1 MEAKA
6 IIYLGDQ
13 RGHVENEWMRSMLT
27 FNFGNYKAA
36 SREPFGTLQ
45 VFNEDVLAAGKSL
58 QMLVQEDTEVI
69 IIPLVGTLLFKDDNA
84 NEIYIEPGTVQL
96 FSAVKQNSYTI
107 TNPFEKDELVNF
119 LQVWLNK
126 NRPPFIQKLQQFSF
140 NLAHKNQLHN
150 IILPA
155 DLNQIA
161 FCYIGKYE
169 GRKKDVHH
177 FHHKNNGVYAF
188 VIEGA
193 FEVQD
198 RLLHAKDGL
207 AVWNTDEI
215 DFEALSN
222 DAILLLL
229 ELANT

>member
-1 MEAKA
+1 MKTKA

-13 RGHVENEWMRSMLT
+13 RGRIENEWMRSMLS
-27 FNFGNYKAA
+27 FNFGSYKAGN
-36 SREPFGTLQ
+36 REPFGRLQ
-45 VFNEDVLAAGKSL
+45 VFNEDVLASGKSL
-58 QMLVQEDTEVI
+58 QMLVEEDTEVI
-69 IIPLVGTLLFKDDNA
+69 IIPLVGTLLFKDNNH
-84 NEIYIEPGTVQL
+84 NEIYVEPGTVQL
-96 FSAVKQNSYTI
+96 FSAAKLNSYTI
-107 TNPFEKDELVNF
+107 TNPYEKNELVNF

-126 NRPPFIQKLQQFSF
+126 NNSTFTQNLQQFSF

-150 IILPA
+150 IILPD
-155 DLNQIA
+155 DLNQPA

-169 GRKKDVHH
+169 GRKKDVYH
-177 FHHKNNGVYAF
+177 FHNSNSGIYAF
-188 VIEGA
+188 VVEGA

-207 AVWNTDEI
+207 AIWDANEI

-229 ELANT
+229 ELANI